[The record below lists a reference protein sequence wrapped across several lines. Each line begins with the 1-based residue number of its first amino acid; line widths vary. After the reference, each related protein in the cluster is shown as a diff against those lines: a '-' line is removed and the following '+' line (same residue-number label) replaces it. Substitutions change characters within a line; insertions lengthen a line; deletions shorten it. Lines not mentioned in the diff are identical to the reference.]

1 MKAGLVLSVLLLA
14 GCGVAAA
21 PPGRDPAP
29 FEPIGLRFERLSPEL
44 GLILSVTVRGDEDG
58 DTTFSNETCCGI
70 DDAQAFVRDVQVR
83 AGDHALPVAR
93 SKAGWRVRH
102 PSGALLTI
110 TYRLPPSGP
119 LRMEEGTA
127 GQFRPRIQGGLFH
140 LIGTTAFLL
149 PIGRSGSDP
158 VVLDLDATGVVSEDR
173 FVSSF
178 GVGAVLKGIRATRQQ
193 ALSALY
199 LGGPISLTLHD
210 TPSGKVGIVHSSMN
224 AAFRGSD
231 LQSDA
236 LAIVGT
242 TRGFFGDS
250 QPWYLVSVHGADRN
264 GSAINVGGGTG
275 VTNSFVMFVAQD
287 LNLGDEE
294 QREHFRWVLAHEYFH
309 QWNGLTLRVASAPM
323 SEKDDT
329 SVYWFSEGVTEFYAM
344 RLLTRAGLQSP
355 RRSLDVLDHKLMRYD
370 TNSRRDTGAESV
382 GPLFWTD
389 RDGEQIPYLRGYLIA
404 WYVEL
409 AARRSSAESGG
420 LDRLIRALVSRA
432 KVEPT
437 FRVDNAFLVSYLGK
451 GLADA
456 DAETLGRFILDG
468 GPAPFDAGS
477 FGPCLHGEHESFSGK
492 PVLQFAFAERG
503 DTACFLH

>member
-1 MKAGLVLSVLLLA
+1 MPRSTLYFLAAVLA
-14 GCGVAAA
+14 GSIPLHAVAAHA
-21 PPGRDPAP
+21 A
-29 FEPIGLRFERLSPEL
+29 EPIGVRLDHWSPER
-44 GLILSVTVRGDEDG
+44 GLAVSITVRGDADG
-58 DTTFSNETCCGI
+58 DTTFSNATCCGI
-70 DDAQAFVRDVQVR
+70 ADAHVFVRDVRVR
-83 AGDHALPVAR
+83 AGGHPLPVEQAA
-93 SKAGWRVRH
+93 AGWSVRH
-102 PSGALLTI
+102 APDAVLTV
-110 TYRLPPSGP
+110 TYRLRPSGP
-119 LRMEEGTA
+119 DRIAAGTA
-127 GQFRPRIQGGLFH
+127 GQFRPLIHAGLFR

-149 PIGRSGSDP
+149 PVGRSGSDA
-158 VVLDLDATGVVSEDR
+158 VVLDLDATGVVYEDH

-178 GVGAVLKGIRATRQQ
+178 GVGVVLKGIRATRQQ
-193 ALSALY
+193 VLSAVY

-210 TPSGKVGIVHSSMN
+210 TPSGKVGIVHSGMN
-224 AAFRGSD
+224 ATFRAAD

-236 LAIVGT
+236 LAIVET
-242 TRGFFGDS
+242 TRSFFGDS
-250 QPWYLVSVHGADRN
+250 QPWYLVSVHGADQN
-264 GSAINVGGGTG
+264 GSATVGGGTG
-275 VTNSFVMFVAQD
+275 LTNSFAMFVAQD
-287 LNLGDEE
+287 LDLGDVV

-329 SVYWFSEGVTEFYAM
+329 SVYWFSEGITEFYAM

-370 TNSRRDTGAESV
+370 TNSRRDVGAEAI

-409 AARRSSAESGG
+409 AARRSSGESGG
-420 LDRLIRALVSRA
+420 LDRLIRTLVRWA
-432 KVEPT
+432 RDEPS

-451 GLADA
+451 GLADG
-456 DAETLGRFILDG
+456 DAEILGRFILNG
-468 GPAPFDAGS
+468 GKAPFDANS
-477 FGPCLHGEHESFSGK
+477 FSPCLHGEHEPFSGK